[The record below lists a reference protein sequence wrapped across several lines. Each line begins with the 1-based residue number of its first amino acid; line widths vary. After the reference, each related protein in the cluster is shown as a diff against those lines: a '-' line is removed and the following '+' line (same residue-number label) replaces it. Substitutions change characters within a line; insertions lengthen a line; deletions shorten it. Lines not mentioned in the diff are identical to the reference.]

1 MYDKMVSEIS
11 KSTFFPF
18 LRVRLSNL
26 PVIMTENER
35 ESKIEGERG
44 SKRERERKRR
54 SLHI

>member
-35 ESKIEGERG
+35 ESKIERG